1 MIVAVLVADPDVAV
15 MVAVPSATEVTRPA
29 GDTVATLVF
38 DELQVIELNGMT
50 APPLSFTVA
59 AMVTVSPIE
68 VRVLEVGVTSTD
80 AAT

>member
-1 MIVAVLVADPDVAV
+1 MIVV
-15 MVAVPSATEVTRPA
+15 VPSATEVTRP
-29 GDTVATLVF
+29 DDETVAIAASEVDHVTV
-38 DELQVIELNGMT
+38 
-50 APPLSFTVA
+50 APDIVVPMESFTVA